1 MSFTLN
7 LAFNVQHWHG
17 ILQSGTN
24 YNDGAGFVTQCPIVP
39 GNSYQYDFKV
49 SDQVR
54 VILLETTTPLVD
66 HGICQ
71 AGTFWYHSH
80 VSTQYGDGLRGP
92 LVVYDPQDP
101 HASLYDVDDGK

>member
-1 MSFTLN
+1 M
-7 LAFNVQHWHG
+7 
-17 ILQSGTN
+17 
-24 YNDGAGFVTQCPIVP
+24 TQCPIVP

-49 SDQVR
+49 SDQVC
-54 VILLETTTPLVD
+54 VILLASTFLVD
-66 HGICQ
+66 RGIRQ

-101 HASLYDVDDGK
+101 HASLYDIDDGK